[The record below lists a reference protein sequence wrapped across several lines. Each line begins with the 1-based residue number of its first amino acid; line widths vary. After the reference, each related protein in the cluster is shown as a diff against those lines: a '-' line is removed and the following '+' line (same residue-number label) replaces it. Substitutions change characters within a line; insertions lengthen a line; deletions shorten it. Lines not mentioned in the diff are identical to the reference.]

1 MRVASTPDMLSL
13 QILVPR
19 WLPAWLG
26 IHPDTGTASDRP
38 RAMREDLARYVPG
51 AVLDQMNGGAN
62 PECGER
68 EVTVMFIDLRDFTA
82 FADVRSA
89 RETFC
94 FVSRYTELI
103 SGIVDDH
110 GGSVVEFNGD
120 GMMAVFGAPGS
131 LPRKERRAVQAAR
144 RMLREICTLEAEAQA
159 AGLSLGI
166 GIATGPVFVGNI
178 RAVDRWIWSA
188 IGNTTNL
195 ASRFQ
200 FLSRELDASIVIDE
214 ETRRRAS
221 IHVHDFCRLES
232 VAIRG
237 RREPVD
243 VFALPATP
251 ALARDRSH
259 LRGEATDPEAAPGV
273 VLVPWPT
280 GRGPSEAVT

>member
-1 MRVASTPDMLSL
+1 
-13 QILVPR
+13 
-19 WLPAWLG
+19 
-26 IHPDTGTASDRP
+26 
-38 RAMREDLARYVPG
+38 
-51 AVLDQMNGGAN
+51 
-62 PECGER
+62 
-68 EVTVMFIDLRDFTA
+68 MFIDLRDFTA

-144 RMLREICTLEAEAQA
+144 RMLREISTLEAEAQA
-159 AGLSLGI
+159 TGLSLGV
-166 GIATGPVFVGNI
+166 GIATGPVFVGSI

-214 ETRRRAS
+214 ETSRRAS
-221 IHVHDFCRLES
+221 ILVRDFCRLES
-232 VAIRG
+232 IAIRG
-237 RREPVD
+237 RREPVN
-243 VFALPATP
+243 VFALPSTP
-251 ALARDRSH
+251 ALARARPG
-259 LRGEATDPEAAPGV
+259 LRDEATDSEAAPGV
-273 VLVPWPT
+273 ALVPWPT
-280 GRGPSEAVT
+280 DPGPSEAVT